1 MMYHLRGFFG
11 MSVTSTSSSLGQ
23 TSFRI
28 SSFSNPP
35 GLTAKLLNRS
45 MSTSLLDKV
54 SKISLSFFEYS
65 VEK

>member
-1 MMYHLRGFFG
+1 

-28 SSFSNPP
+28 SSFSNPS

-54 SKISLSFFEYS
+54 SKISFSFFEYS
-65 VEK
+65 VEI